1 MEKEKVIDLL
11 CERVMVDENDP
22 VINRIWDEMT
32 VLLSQ
37 NSNETINFLKDCTEK
52 QLFYISEIIEDIS
65 YNLKS
70 QEFINTLYELNAKFP
85 NLQMES
91 DIEIAKEFMEE

>member
-37 NSNETINFLKDCTEK
+37 SSNETINFLKDCTEE

>member
-1 MEKEKVIDLL
+1 MEKEKVINLL
-11 CERVMVDENDP
+11 CERVLVDENDP

-37 NSNETINFLKDCTEK
+37 NSNETINFLNDCTEE
-52 QLFYISEIIEDIS
+52 QIFYISEIIEDIS
-65 YNLKS
+65 HNLKS
-70 QEFINTLYELNAKFP
+70 QDFINTLYELNTKFP
-85 NLQMES
+85 NLQMEW